1 MDRKTEGPN
10 SGIVISGGNVSIGQA
25 VAGQRAR
32 ASYQAAAPGADAA
45 LMQLRERLDE
55 LERGLAAGTRPV
67 DAGTRE
73 ALADARREVERAEPD
88 TGALSKAMAVVAQG
102 AQSTTAVVGT
112 LSAIAS
118 LIGLLA

>member
-1 MDRKTEGPN
+1 MGSKTEGSN
-10 SGIVISGGNVSIGQA
+10 SGIVISGGSVNIGQA
-25 VAGQRAR
+25 VAGHRAR
-32 ASYQAAAPGADAA
+32 ANYQAAPPDAT
-45 LMQLRERLDE
+45 LMRLRERLDE
-55 LERGLAAGTRPV
+55 LERGLAAGARPV

-73 ALADARREVERAEPD
+73 ALADARREAERAEPD
-88 TGALSKAMAVVAQG
+88 AGALSKAMSVVAQG

>member
-1 MDRKTEGPN
+1 MGSKTEGSN
-10 SGIVISGGNVSIGQA
+10 SGIVISGGSVNIGQA
-25 VAGQRAR
+25 VAGHRAR
-32 ASYQAAAPGADAA
+32 ANYQAAPPDADAT
-45 LMQLRERLDE
+45 LMRLRERLDE
-55 LERGLAAGTRPV
+55 LERGLAAGARPV

-73 ALADARREVERAEPD
+73 ALADARREAERAEPD
-88 TGALSKAMAVVAQG
+88 AGALSKAMSVVAQG